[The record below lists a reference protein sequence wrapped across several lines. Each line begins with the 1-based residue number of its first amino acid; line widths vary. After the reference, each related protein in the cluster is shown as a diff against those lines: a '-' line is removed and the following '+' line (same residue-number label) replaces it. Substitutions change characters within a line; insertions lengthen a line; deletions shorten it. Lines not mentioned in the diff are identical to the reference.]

1 MRVGTRESPE
11 RVARVC
17 LDIQGEHCGRGVAN
31 RATPRVL
38 LELFSNAVFAV
49 SEDRNGNVGGEV
61 TRVSFVV
68 CLFPLLPR
76 IQIRTEGHGPQKR
89 ARGFEQAR
97 VALRGVRAGNDL
109 RFFSASTTGNR
120 PRGVAP
126 VRLRRGLQR
135 GRFGETRR
143 IVVGTFVGHG
153 QAERNEVSC
162 AGVSRASDDTARA
175 GVVAWVV
182 RSSSLLFELLR
193 RVSRTSRAR
202 NDDRR
207 CRKLGKRSWDESSR
221 PDLSAARV
229 RRPPCVFITS

>member
-1 MRVGTRESPE
+1 MLLVVHENALLLDYLPTRIMTAS
-11 RVARVC
+11 
-17 LDIQGEHCGRGVAN
+17 
-31 RATPRVL
+31 
-38 LELFSNAVFAV
+38 AV
-49 SEDRNGNVGGEV
+49 SA
-61 TRVSFVV
+61 
-68 CLFPLLPR
+68 P
-76 IQIRTEGHGPQKR
+76 
-89 ARGFEQAR
+89 
-97 VALRGVRAGNDL
+97 NDVPMT
-109 RFFSASTTGNR
+109 SSTTGNR

-182 RSSSLLFELLR
+182 RRPSLLFELLR